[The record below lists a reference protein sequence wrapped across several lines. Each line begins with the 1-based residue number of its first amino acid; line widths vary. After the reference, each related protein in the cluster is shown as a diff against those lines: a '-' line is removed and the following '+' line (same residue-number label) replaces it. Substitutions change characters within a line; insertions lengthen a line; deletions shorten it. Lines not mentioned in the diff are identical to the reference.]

1 MREEISHYC
10 SILDVTRYGLTT
22 DSHDSLFM
30 VILCKVS
37 YDTYPTFI
45 KSYAPYDYQSIYPHM
60 STTIYHQSDRRSSF
74 YDCPSNRRDVFD
86 DNPTVH
92 DLRLMIAAVIVVI

>member
-1 MREEISHYC
+1 MREEVLHYC
-10 SILDVTRYGLTT
+10 PIVDVTRYVLIT

-30 VILCKVS
+30 VILFKVS
-37 YDTYPTFI
+37 YDTYPTSI
-45 KSYAPYDYQSIYPHM
+45 KSYASYDYQSIYPHM
-60 STTIYHQSDRRSSF
+60 STTIYHQSDQRSSF

-92 DLRLMIAAVIVVI
+92 DLRLMSAAVIVVI